1 MEDIEH
7 LIEELACDSSPELE
21 LSTDDSLF
29 SPINS
34 DTAITTTNNSS
45 QDPGFMDFTATKSG
59 KSYSNSVRKLYYT
72 LLCSGVPV
80 SKIENLVKNIVK
92 WSNPSVDV
100 SKLELPK
107 RCCASYIRKEELK
120 VISDAHKATSLCDQI
135 ATGKALRIN
144 TDGTTQNQKNWWCCH
159 KWNDN
164 FSKCTS
170 RW

>member
-34 DTAITTTNNSS
+34 DNAITTTNNSS
-45 QDPGFMDFTATKSG
+45 QDPGFMDFTGTKSG

-72 LLCSGVPV
+72 LLSSGVPV

-100 SKLELPK
+100 SMCEDKSVPESKLKYYQQCHQVQLQ
-107 RCCASYIRKEELK
+107 RQVGNLYFVTACNASNIIFLMFAAIEFME
-120 VISDAHKATSLCDQI
+120 
-135 ATGKALRIN
+135 
-144 TDGTTQNQKNWWCCH
+144 
-159 KWNDN
+159 
-164 FSKCTS
+164 
-170 RW
+170 